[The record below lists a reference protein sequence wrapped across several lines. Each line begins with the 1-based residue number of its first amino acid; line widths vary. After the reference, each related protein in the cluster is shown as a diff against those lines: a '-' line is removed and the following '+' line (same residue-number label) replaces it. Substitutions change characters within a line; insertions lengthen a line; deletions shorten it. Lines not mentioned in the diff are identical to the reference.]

1 MNFTLQVLTTLRFL
15 AKGGYLSEVAD
26 MHGIP
31 LSSASRIIHS
41 VCSVLC
47 LCLDNIKFPTT
58 HQLNRIKHEFC
69 AICNFPNVVGAIDD
83 TLILEWPVKRN
94 LIFIYNYLNAS
105 ELLSFKATQS
115 FHFLTNRQ
123 GLCTNVISF
132 ILFRK
137 GNWYYWYFILNAPSM
152 IISLI

>member
-15 AKGGYLSEVAD
+15 AKGDYLSEVAD
-26 MHGIP
+26 MHGIS

-41 VCSVLC
+41 VSSVLC
-47 LCLDNIKFPTT
+47 LCLDNIKFPTA

-94 LIFIYNYLNAS
+94 F
-105 ELLSFKATQS
+105 
-115 FHFLTNRQ
+115 
-123 GLCTNVISF
+123 ISF
-132 ILFRK
+132 AERV
-137 GNWYYWYFILNAPSM
+137 SM
-152 IISLI
+152 SLMYRQWWLQISGKIIINCRTYSHDIHRDSRSQV

>member
-15 AKGGYLSEVAD
+15 AKGDYLSEVAD

-31 LSSASRIIHS
+31 LASASRIIHS

-47 LCLDNIKFPTT
+47 LCLDNIKFPTA

-94 LIFIYNYLNAS
+94 LI
-105 ELLSFKATQS
+105 SFAERVS
-115 FHFLTNRQ
+115 MSLMYRQ
-123 GLCTNVISF
+123 LWLQISGKIIINWRTPCHQNKW
-132 ILFRK
+132 ILQCAKDLK
-137 GNWYYWYFILNAPSM
+137 GWCRIWF
-152 IISLI
+152 